1 MPREISGGNYCTG
14 KAGEAA
20 ESRRVTATLTV
31 ANDRVTLSVPEVR
44 SGILG
49 GAAGVLTDEDDAD
62 LGTPAWRR

>member
-1 MPREISGGNYCTG
+1 
-14 KAGEAA
+14 
-20 ESRRVTATLTV
+20 LTV
-31 ANDRVTLSVPEVR
+31 ANDRVTLSVPEVL